1 MQVRCADACTLLEHD
16 AGRALNMQEGGEH
29 INLRVLTQEGI
40 TVYFRCKQT
49 TPLKRLM
56 DAFCNRQGLCAKYVR
71 FLYDGNTIHGA
82 QTPAMLGMEDGDVID
97 SLVEV
102 DGLGMEPDPSTE
114 LHERTTELAHALTEM
129 QISDE
134 FAQASRSDAAQVRR
148 LALSPHQ
155 RRPACGAG

>member
-1 MQVRCADACTLLEHD
+1 MILK
-16 AGRALNMQEGGEH
+16 
-29 INLRVLTQEGI
+29 VLTQEGI
-40 TVYFRCKQT
+40 TVYFKCEQT

-102 DGLGMEPDPSTE
+102 DGLGMDPDPSTE
-114 LHERTTELAHALTEM
+114 LHERTTELAHARTEM
-129 QISDE
+129 QSSDE
-134 FAQASRSDAAQVRR
+134 FAQASKNDAAKVRR

>member
-1 MQVRCADACTLLEHD
+1 M
-16 AGRALNMQEGGEH
+16 
-29 INLRVLTQEGI
+29 NLKVVFQDGI
-40 TVYFRCKQT
+40 EVYFKLKQA
-49 TPLKRLM
+49 TPLKKLM
-56 DAFCNRQGLCAKYVR
+56 DAFCNHQGISTNSVR

-82 QTPAMLGMEDGDVID
+82 QTPAMLGMEDNDVID
-97 SLVEV
+97 SLFEV
-102 DGLGMEPDPSTE
+102 DGLGMDPDPSTE

-155 RRPACGAG
+155 RRPACSAG

>member
-1 MQVRCADACTLLEHD
+1 MELKVVGQD
-16 AGRALNMQEGGEH
+16 
-29 INLRVLTQEGI
+29 GI
-40 TVYFRCKQT
+40 EIYFKCKQT
-49 TPLKRLM
+49 TPLKKLM
-56 DAFCNRQGLCAKYVR
+56 DAFCNHLGISTNSVR

-82 QTPAMLGMEDGDVID
+82 QTPAMFGMEDGDVID